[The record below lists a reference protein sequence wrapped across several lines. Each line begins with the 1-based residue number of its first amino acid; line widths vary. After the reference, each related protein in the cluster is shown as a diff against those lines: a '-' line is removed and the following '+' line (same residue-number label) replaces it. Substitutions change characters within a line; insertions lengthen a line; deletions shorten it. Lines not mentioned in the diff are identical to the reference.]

1 MAIRYKKQ
9 QVKGEGFSTYNKWYG
24 KAVSMGEVTTR
35 QLAEEISHSTT
46 VTRSDIMAVLIELFE
61 AMKTHLQNS
70 QTVSLDEIGSF
81 RVGIKCKVADT
92 AEDFKASNIYGYRII
107 YKPNTKFVPTGQVT
121 AKGYR
126 RGTFVKSLLDGVTAE
141 ELPASTTGTTNTA
154 STTQTD

>member
-9 QVKGEGFSTYNKWYG
+9 QVTAEAFSTYKKWYG
-24 KAVSMGEVTTR
+24 KAVSMGVVTTK

-81 RVGIKCKVADT
+81 RVGIKSKVADT
-92 AEDFKASNIYGYRII
+92 ADAFTANNIYGYRII
-107 YKPNTKFVPTGQVT
+107 YSPDTKFVASGQVSS
-121 AKGYR
+121 KGKR
-126 RGTFVKSLLDGVTAE
+126 KGTFVKTLLDGATAE
-141 ELPASTTGTTNTA
+141 ELPSTTATTTA
-154 STTQTD
+154 TE